1 MFSGKVRRSG
11 NSLAVTIPKAEAERL
26 GLREGQRVEVEALPV
41 ELIPVLPAE
50 EQAALT
56 AILRRPGMD
65 GPLARALA
73 WERGR
78 AGLAG
83 APVAAVAAV
92 GAPVRGARG

>member
-1 MFSGKVRRSG
+1 VFSGKVRRSG

-41 ELIPVLPAE
+41 ESVPVLPAD

-65 GPLARALA
+65 GALTRALA
-73 WERGR
+73 WERARAGR
-78 AGLAG
+78 AG
-83 APVAAVAAV
+83 APVAAV